1 MLKVYL
7 CILLERSQFSGEC
20 NCAFVILCNIGLGHP
35 ALEKK
40 RRKKKKLVFLFYLPQ
55 PHSFAVFSAGQSW
68 NQVCR
73 RNKGGQWP
81 LHRARLLCRTLCL
94 GWARRNKWSFPLI

>member
-40 RRKKKKLVFLFYLPQ
+40 RRKKKKASFLVLPS
-55 PHSFAVFSAGQSW
+55 PATLICCFFSGAILKPGLPTKQGRTMTLTQS
-68 NQVCR
+68 
-73 RNKGGQWP
+73 
-81 LHRARLLCRTLCL
+81 TLALQNTLPWL
-94 GWARRNKWSFPLI
+94 GS